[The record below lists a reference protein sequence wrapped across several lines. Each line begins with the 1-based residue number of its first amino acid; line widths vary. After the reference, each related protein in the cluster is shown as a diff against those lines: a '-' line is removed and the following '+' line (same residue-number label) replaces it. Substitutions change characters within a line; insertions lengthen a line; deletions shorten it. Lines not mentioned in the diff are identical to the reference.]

1 MTVVSSVTD
10 SGTRVAT
17 EVMPSMRSAT
27 LGLWFDVGSRDEAD
41 DEHGCSHFLEHLLF
55 KGTERR
61 DAKQIA
67 EELDA
72 IGGESNAFTSREMTC
87 FYARVLDLEL
97 PTAVDVLADM
107 MRHATNSPD
116 DVEAE
121 RDVVLEEINIY
132 LDTPEDLVHSDLS
145 EVVLAGHPLGRE
157 TLGTEESVEG
167 LSRDLIDGYYR
178 RWYRPANLVV
188 AAAGNLTHE
197 QILELVDEQLGDLGR
212 PGEHGRPRE
221 APERYASRQVHVRYR
236 PTEQAHVAI
245 GTPGLALP
253 DDDRVAFGLLVS
265 ILGGGMSSRLFQSI
279 REERG
284 LAYSTYAYGTSY
296 TDGGLFG
303 AYAGTTPAKID
314 EVCGLMVDELDRA
327 VHDLAADEV
336 VRAKSAAK
344 GGLVLALEDTGSR
357 MTRLGKRLVTG
368 RPLETVD
375 DELARLDAIDLDQ
388 VRHVAKRVLEHPRSI
403 CVVGPFDTEQVARFE
418 RFVAC

>member
-1 MTVVSSVTD
+1 MTVVSSVND
-10 SGTRVAT
+10 SGIRVVT
-17 EVMPSMRSAT
+17 EVMPSMRSVT

-55 KGTERR
+55 KGTPRR

-87 FYARVLDLEL
+87 FYARVLDREL

-107 MRHATNSPD
+107 MRNASNTPD

-188 AAAGNLTHE
+188 AAAGNLAHD
-197 QILELVDEQLGDLGR
+197 QILGIVDEQLGDLGR
-212 PGEHGRPRE
+212 PGEHRRPRE
-221 APERYASRQVHVRYR
+221 APERYASGQVHIRHR
-236 PTEQAHVAI
+236 PTEQAHVAM
-245 GTPGLALP
+245 GAPGLALG
-253 DDDRVAFGLLVS
+253 DDDRVAFGLLVN

-314 EVCGLMVDELDRA
+314 EVCGLMVDELHRA
-327 VHDLAADEV
+327 AHDVTADEV
-336 VRAKSAAK
+336 ARAKSAAK

-388 VRHVAKRVLEHPRSI
+388 VRGVAKRVLEHPRSI
-403 CVVGPFDTEQVARFE
+403 CVVGPFDTEKVARFE
-418 RFVAC
+418 RFVA